1 MASTNTKKK
10 RKGEAG
16 RISVVGVAKGMINAT
31 RAPASA
37 TSPMPIPAPGRVHLR
52 TKNTLHGFTA
62 RLDDEPAVLIP
73 QVPRIEQL
81 DVPWRT
87 AQSQWVGQAPGE
99 LTLPLVLDAYPTGSI
114 EDDWSTLETMARPV
128 RAGRSNGPP
137 SPLQVSGTVPGT
149 NRWWQITGILPGDA
163 IWMPGGYRARQH
175 VTLTLTQWLPVGASD
190 TRGRE
195 NQRTA
200 TGAKKKRQPVAV
212 KKGDTLETIARR
224 ELGTAKRWKDIAELN
239 KHKNKKPRRSPGDL
253 RPGERLQLP
262 QD

>member
-1 MASTNTKKK
+1 MTSTSKKK
-10 RKGEAG
+10 QKGSAG
-16 RISVVGVAKGMINAT
+16 RISVVGVGKGVVNAT
-31 RAPASA
+31 RTPAGA
-37 TSPMPIPAPGRVHLR
+37 TTRMPNPAPGRVRLR
-52 TKNTLHGFTA
+52 TKNAKHEIVA
-62 RLDDEPAVLIP
+62 RLDDEPAILVP

-81 DVPWRT
+81 DVPWRA

-114 EDDWSTLETMARPV
+114 EADWSTLESMARPV
-128 RAGRSNGPP
+128 YAGRADGPP

-175 VTLTLTQWLPVGASD
+175 VVLTLTQWLPVGATD

-200 TGAKKKRQPVAV
+200 TGARKKRQPVTV
-212 KKGDTLETIARR
+212 KKGDTLETIARTT
-224 ELGTAKRWKDIAELN
+224 LGTAKRWKDIAKLN
-239 KHKNKKPRRSPGDL
+239 KHENKKPRRSPRDL